1 MTPGG
6 ATLDSRCRQILE
18 LLLPV
23 LVVGGVLAAAIGV
36 HLHDYGGNL
45 TGFVQF
51 GSYFAKATRPPHG
64 AVVLSGSSRY
74 GYDGQFYYAFA
85 RDPLLLHDSTLK
97 SFGGEAFRSW
107 RVAYPAVAFLLS
119 GGQQQA
125 LPAALLAVN
134 VAVVLALTAAFAVY
148 ARRRGWSPLWALA
161 VGLLPGFL
169 LATLRD
175 LTDPLAA
182 ATAIGGLLAWNSRR
196 RVLAASL
203 LTFAVLGRE
212 VMILAVVAVALE
224 VGIGAWR
231 SRTDEGAVRRR
242 LRDAWPVLAVPTAA
256 FICWQVY
263 VAARYGTLLQGAGTT
278 KPFVTFIYGI
288 RDASRLGSSSS
299 GAWDI
304 AYELLI
310 LAATAAAVLS
320 MRRRLSVL
328 SIGAVL
334 LALSVA
340 IGRFSPIWGDTRD
353 SLPVFA
359 LLLVIGLENRS
370 RLNLSICVA
379 AAAMTALIPV
389 AIPGIFPA

>member
-1 MTPGG
+1 VGI
-6 ATLDSRCRQILE
+6 AELDRRTRQIL
-18 LLLPV
+18 LAAFPV
-23 LVVGGVLAAAIGV
+23 LVVGVVLAVAIGV

-64 AVVLSGSSRY
+64 ALVLSGPSRY
-74 GYDGQFYYAFA
+74 GYDGQFYYALA
-85 RDPLLLHDSTLK
+85 RDPLLLHDSTLN
-97 SFGGEAFRSW
+97 SFGGEAFRTW
-107 RVAYPAVAFLLS
+107 RVAYPAVAFVLA
-119 GGQQQA
+119 GGQPQA
-125 LPAALLAVN
+125 LPATLLAVN

-148 ARRRGWSPLWALA
+148 ARSRGWSPLWALA

-175 LTDPLAA
+175 LTDPLA
-182 ATAIGGLLAWNSRR
+182 TASVIGGLLAWNSRR
-196 RVLAASL
+196 RALAASL
-203 LTFAVLGRE
+203 LTVAVLGRE
-212 VMILAVVAVALE
+212 VMILAVLAVLVDA
-224 VGIGAWR
+224 GIRAWR
-231 SRTDEGAVRRR
+231 SRTLERAPWRT
-242 LRDAWPVLAVPTAA
+242 LREVWPVIAVPTAA
-256 FICWQVY
+256 LICWQVY
-263 VAARYGTLLQGAGTT
+263 VAARYGTVLQGAGTT
-278 KPFVTFIYGI
+278 KPFVTFIYGM
-288 RDASRLGSSSS
+288 RDATRLGSSSS

-328 SIGAVL
+328 IIGAVL

-379 AAAMTALIPV
+379 AATMTALIPV
-389 AIPGIFPA
+389 AIPGIFPT

>member
-1 MTPGG
+1 LGRR
-6 ATLDSRCRQILE
+6 ARRILE
-18 LLLPV
+18 VLLPV
-23 LVVGGVLAAAIGV
+23 LVVGSVLAVAIGV
-36 HLHDYGGNL
+36 HLHDYRGNL

-64 AVVLSGSSRY
+64 AVVLSGPSRY

-85 RDPLLLHDSTLK
+85 RDPLLLHDSSLR
-97 SFGGEAFRSW
+97 SFDGEAFRTW
-107 RVAYPAVAFLLS
+107 RVAYPAVAFVLA
-119 GGQQQA
+119 GGQQHA
-125 LPAALLAVN
+125 LPASLLAVN
-134 VAVVLALTAAFAVY
+134 VVVVLALTAALAVY
-148 ARRRGWSPLWALA
+148 ARRRGWSPLWAIA

-182 ATAIGGLLAWNSRR
+182 ASVIGGLLAWNSRR

-203 LTFAVLGRE
+203 LTVAVLGRE
-212 VMILAVVAVALE
+212 VMILAVLAVALDAG
-224 VGIGAWR
+224 VRAWR
-231 SRTDEGAVRRR
+231 ARGVEGTAWRT
-242 LRDAWPVLAVPTAA
+242 LRDAWPVVVVPTAA

-263 VAARYGTLLQGAGTT
+263 VAVRYGAVLQGAGTT

-288 RDASRLGSSSS
+288 RDASRLSSSSS

-320 MRRRLSVL
+320 LRRRSSAL

-359 LLLVIGLENRS
+359 LLLVIGLENRN
-370 RLNLSICVA
+370 RLNVSICLA
-379 AAAMTALIPV
+379 AATMTALIPV
-389 AIPGIFPA
+389 AVPGIFAS